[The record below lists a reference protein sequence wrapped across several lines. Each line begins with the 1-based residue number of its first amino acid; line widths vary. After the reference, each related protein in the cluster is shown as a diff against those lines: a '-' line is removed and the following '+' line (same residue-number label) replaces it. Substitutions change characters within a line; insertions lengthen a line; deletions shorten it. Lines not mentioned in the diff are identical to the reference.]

1 MIRFVL
7 CQTRQGKNR
16 LSRWYVP
23 ISENEKNKLE
33 VEISRSV
40 SARDRRW
47 TNFVEYRNYKLI
59 YRQYA
64 GLIFTFCVDVNEN
77 ELAIYEFIHFFVE
90 VLDKYFQNVCE
101 LDVVF
106 HFDRVY
112 HILDEILLCGEVV
125 ETSHLAVI
133 EKLKEIDKLD

>member
-33 VEISRSV
+33 IEISRSV
-40 SARDRRW
+40 SSRDRRW

-77 ELAIYEFIHFFVE
+77 ELSIYEMIHFFVE
-90 VLDKYFQNVCE
+90 VLDRYFQNVCE

-125 ETSHLAVI
+125 ETSHSAII
-133 EKLKEIDKLD
+133 EKLKEIDKLE